1 MATKKRISIK
11 DIAKAAGTSI
21 TTVSFIL
28 NGKAKERRI
37 SDAVNKRVLD
47 YVRRMGYKPSQF
59 VRNGAANQTKVLAL
73 LVDDIHHPFFSE
85 VGEHMERVASERGYQ
100 VVYSNTGTKTE
111 KIDQLVKLWMDKEV
125 DGICMVPSED
135 LSEALSKIKKQHV
148 PTVFVD
154 SFIPD
159 VNIPYVVS
167 DHRKGAYD
175 ATVHLLAT
183 GSKRVGLI
191 SLYSN
196 RVQMRARQ
204 DGYMDAMDES
214 QKQSF
219 IRKLNIEDPDNTI
232 GEEIVAFIVENK
244 LEAVLFADHYLAI
257 HGLKAIKEQAIEIPR
272 IVAFDDHVLFAL
284 HTPAISVVTQDT
296 AQIAGAVMDMLTA
309 RIDGKV
315 SENSGL
321 IVPYVLIARE
331 SSIS

>member
-11 DIAKAAGTSI
+11 DIAKAVGTSI

-37 SDAVNKRVLD
+37 SDAVSKRVLD

-59 VRNGAANQTKVLAL
+59 VRNGTANQKVLAL
-73 LVDDIHHPFFSE
+73 LIDDIHHPFFSE
-85 VGEHMERVASERGYQ
+85 VGKHMECMASERGYQ
-100 VVYSNTGTKTE
+100 VVYSNTANKTE
-111 KIDQLVKLWMDKEV
+111 KIDQLVKLWIDKEV
-125 DGICMVPSED
+125 DGVCLVPSED
-135 LSEALSKIKKQHV
+135 LSEAVSKMKKQHIPV
-148 PTVFVD
+148 VFVD

-159 VNIPYVVS
+159 VNIPYVIS

-219 IRKLNIEDPDNTI
+219 IRKLNMEDLDSTA
-232 GEEIVAFIVENK
+232 GEEIVEFIAENR
-244 LEAVLFADHYLAI
+244 LDAVLFADHYLAI
-257 HGLKAIKEQAIEIPR
+257 RGLKAIKEKAVAMPR
-272 IVAFDDHVLFAL
+272 IVAFDDHVSFAL

-309 RIDGKV
+309 RIDGKAIE
-315 SENSGL
+315 SSGV
-321 IVPYVLIARE
+321 IVPYSLIVRE